1 MKLKA
6 IVLTVMLSAGLTYG
20 QYDYGFDFS
29 KTGSAGLQFLKIGV
43 GARESAMGEAVA
55 ASVKDA
61 NAAFWNPA
69 GLAYIDNYQAA
80 FSHNNW
86 LVDSRQIAASVAVPM
101 GLFSLAVSAESFAV
115 NEFEETTV
123 TNPDGTGR
131 MVSAGDMLIGV
142 AAARRFT
149 DRLSIGAQIK
159 YVREKLDEYS
169 IGNVLFDVGAM
180 YTTGF
185 RNLRLGFVLQHF
197 GPDMKLVNQSF
208 RTPLLFRVNAT
219 DEIVDFS
226 NVSWTAAF
234 ELVHSTDN
242 VEVVNIGTELK
253 LYQMIFLRGGYRV
266 NTDEGKMSLGFGI
279 VSPEVSGMNLKFD
292 YSFVRSEVVFQDIHR
307 ISVGFSF

>member
-6 IVLTVMLSAGLTYG
+6 ILLFVMLSSGISYC
-20 QYDYGFDFS
+20 QYNYGFDFS

-55 ASVKDA
+55 ASVRDA
-61 NAAFWNPA
+61 NAVFWNPA
-69 GLAYIDNYQAA
+69 GLAYVDNYQAV

-86 LVDSRQIAASVAVPM
+86 LVDSRQIAASAAFPL
-101 GLFSLAVSAESFAV
+101 GSFSLAVSAESFAI
-115 NEFEETTV
+115 NDFEETTV
-123 TNPDGTGR
+123 SNPEGTGR
-131 MVSAGDMLIGV
+131 MVSAGDILIGV

-149 DRLSIGAQIK
+149 DRLSIGGQIK

-169 IGNVLFDVGAM
+169 MGNVLFDVGAL

-185 RNLRLGFVLQHF
+185 RNLRLGFALQHF

-226 NVSWTAAF
+226 NLSLTAAF

-253 LYQMIFLRGGYRV
+253 LYQMIFFRGGYRV
-266 NTDEGKMSLGFGI
+266 NTDEGKMSLGFGVI
-279 VSPEVSGMNLKFD
+279 SPEVSGMNLKFD
-292 YSFVRSEVVFQDIHR
+292 YSFVRSELVFQDIHR
-307 ISVGFSF
+307 ITVGFSF

>member
-6 IVLTVMLSAGLTYG
+6 IVLSVMLSSGLIYG

-43 GARESAMGEAVA
+43 GARETAMGEAVT

-69 GLAYIDNYQAA
+69 GLAYVDNYQAQ

-86 LVDSRQIAASVAVPM
+86 LVDSRQIAASVAFPL
-101 GLFSLAVSAESFAV
+101 GSFSLAVSAENFAI
-115 NEFEETTV
+115 NDFEETTV
-123 TNPDGTGR
+123 SNPEGTGR
-131 MVSAGDMLIGV
+131 MVRAGDMLIGI

-149 DRLSIGAQIK
+149 DRLSIGGQIK
-159 YVREKLDEYS
+159 YVREKLDDYS
-169 IGNVLFDVGAM
+169 LGNVLFDVGAM

-185 RNLRLGFVLQHF
+185 RNLRLGFALQHF

-208 RTPLLFRVNAT
+208 RTPLLFRVNAA

-226 NVSWTAAF
+226 SVSWTAAF

-242 VEVVNIGTELK
+242 VEVVNIGTEVK

-266 NTDEGKMSLGFGI
+266 NTDEGKMSFG
-279 VSPEVSGMNLKFD
+279 VGVLSPEVSGMNIKFD
-292 YSFVRSEVVFQDIHR
+292 YSFVKSEIVFQDIHR
-307 ISVGFSF
+307 ISVGFNF